1 MVYFHS
7 DPDSIVVTFFTV
19 EDWKN
24 SKIAGL
30 SISKCSRWMIE
41 GDGVAS
47 SCHFFEIPLL
57 TIDRVPLNT
66 LLSIVLHVELMLA
79 LYILMR
85 HQC

>member
-1 MVYFHS
+1 M
-7 DPDSIVVTFFTV
+7 
-19 EDWKN
+19 N
-24 SKIAGL
+24 
-30 SISKCSRWMIE
+30 E
-41 GDGVAS
+41 GDGVAFS
-47 SCHFFEIPLL
+47 YYFFEIPLL